1 MSDRRDRFDIQSL
14 AHAKPLSLQ
23 PRGTEIVFTRFLG
36 VDGDHS
42 EVRAACLRCYEDP
55 RQWRPRM
62 NEAPDIRLDRA
73 ALRTSSLDA
82 LERSTR

>member
-36 VDGDHS
+36 VDGDS
-42 EVRAACLRCYEDP
+42 
-55 RQWRPRM
+55 
-62 NEAPDIRLDRA
+62 
-73 ALRTSSLDA
+73 
-82 LERSTR
+82 